1 MVTKNNMI
9 EVVDDATEASVC
21 ACGKAM
27 SDCQCA
33 KGEECTCG
41 GDPRL
46 CGVQV
51 VDSLD
56 VLETPAKG

>member
-1 MVTKNNMI
+1 MVTKDNTLEI
-9 EVVDDATEASVC
+9 VETVAEASVC

-33 KGEECTCG
+33 NGEECTCG

-51 VDSLD
+51 VSSLD